1 MRSGVVIVDIY
12 DTFSNMVVMMRS
24 ESDSFLCVQNR
35 ARNNSRR
42 KLISRIISILHLDK
56 CVSYNHASSI
66 LTCAHCVSPD
76 LRPRTMEDTDRREID
91 KPRSPR
97 CTRSA
102 GLHQHRHLES
112 PKTILDVDYNI
123 LQSGVAILP
132 GMCLVNA
139 YYIHIE
145 IYIYT
150 YSQTVISSQLEVYRR
165 SS

>member
-1 MRSGVVIVDIY
+1 
-12 DTFSNMVVMMRS
+12 MVAIMRS

-42 KLISRIISILHLDK
+42 KIISRIISILHLDK
-56 CVSYNHASSI
+56 CVSYYHADSI
-66 LTCAHCVSPD
+66 LTCAHCISPD
-76 LRPRTMEDTDRREID
+76 LRPRTMDDTDGREID

-97 CTRSA
+97 CIRSA

-132 GMCLVNA
+132 GMYLMHRA
-139 YYIHIE
+139 HIHVYNIFILQLIVSDH
-145 IYIYT
+145 IY
-150 YSQTVISSQLEVYRR
+150 
-165 SS
+165 